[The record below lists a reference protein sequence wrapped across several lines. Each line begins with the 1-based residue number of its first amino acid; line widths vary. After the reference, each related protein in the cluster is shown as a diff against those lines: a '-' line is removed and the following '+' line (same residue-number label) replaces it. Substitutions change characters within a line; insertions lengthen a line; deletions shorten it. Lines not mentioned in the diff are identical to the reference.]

1 MAAATDAPP
10 RHAERRF
17 YGVAAL
23 VAALVVFAG
32 FARTWYLKGIFGAP
46 ELPGLVHLHGVV
58 MTGWIVLFG
67 VQASLVA
74 ARRVDLHRRLGAAGA
89 VFAVLVVVTGIATA
103 IEGARRGVSPGPP
116 PLVFL
121 AIPLGVILVFGA
133 LVAAAIANRRRAD
146 WHKRLMLLATISM
159 LTPAI
164 ARLPVEALHAG
175 GIVAFMAAT
184 DLLAI
189 ACIAWDTAR
198 NRRLHPAFLR
208 GALFLVASQPMMLF
222 VAQSAAW
229 QPVARWLAG

>member
-1 MAAATDAPP
+1 MAAAVDAPS
-10 RHAERRF
+10 RNAERRF
-17 YGVAAL
+17 YGLAAL
-23 VAALVVFAG
+23 VAALLVFAG
-32 FARTWYLKGIFGAP
+32 FAQTYYLKGIFAAP

-74 ARRVDLHRRLGAAGA
+74 ARRVDLHRRLGMAGA
-89 VFAVLVVVTGIATA
+89 VFAALVVVMGIATA
-103 IEGARRGVSPGPP
+103 IEGAQRGISPGPP

-121 AIPLGVILVFGA
+121 AIPLGVILVYGV
-133 LVAAAIANRRRAD
+133 LVLAAIANRRRPD

-164 ARLPVEALHAG
+164 ARLPIDALHAG
-175 GIVAFMAAT
+175 GIVAFMGVT

-208 GALFLVASQPMMLF
+208 GVIFLVASQPAML
-222 VAQSAAW
+222 VLAQSAAW
-229 QPVARWLAG
+229 QPVARWLVG

>member
-1 MAAATDAPP
+1 MAAAADASP
-10 RHAERRF
+10 RNAERRF
-17 YGVAAL
+17 YGLAAL
-23 VAALVVFAG
+23 IAALLVFAG
-32 FARTWYLKGIFGAP
+32 FARTWYLGKAFDAP

-74 ARRVDLHRRLGAAGA
+74 ARRVDLHRRLGMAGA
-89 VFAVLVVVTGIATA
+89 FFAALVVVMGIATA
-103 IEGARRGVSPGPP
+103 IEGARRGISPGPP

-133 LVAAAIANRRRAD
+133 LVAAAVANRRRPD

-164 ARLPVEALHAG
+164 ARLPIEALHAG
-175 GIVAFMAAT
+175 GIVAFFAIT

-208 GALFLVASQPMMLF
+208 GAIFLVASQPAML
-222 VAQSAAW
+222 VLAQSAAW